1 MPTTSKRGEG
11 GARLCEENL
20 PQCLSYLEKA
30 ATGGHSKAM
39 LYLYQMYHNGDGVEK
54 DLTRAEDYLVKAM
67 RTGDPE
73 ALFIRGNQ
81 LYSGE

>member
-1 MPTTSKRGEG
+1 
-11 GARLCEENL
+11 
-20 PQCLSYLEKA
+20 
-30 ATGGHSKAM
+30 M

>member
-1 MPTTSKRGEG
+1 MEYLSK
-11 GARLCEENL
+11 AV
-20 PQCLSYLEKA
+20 Q
-30 ATGGHSKAM
+30 GGHSKAM
-39 LYLYQMYHNGDGVEK
+39 LYLHQMYRNGDGVEK
-54 DLTRAEDYLVKAM
+54 NALKSNDYLMMAM